1 MACCEEEVERL
12 TTFQMNNA
20 IDAALSPKKVLRVAY
35 YIRVST
41 AEQVSKENSLPAQKA
56 ALNAWTEKQ
65 GAKCVGVYADE
76 GKTAAKQIR
85 KRKEIHR
92 LLQDIRDDKIDLVIF
107 TRFDR
112 FTRNPEEYFKM
123 METFNEKGVQWKAI
137 AQPELDLNTDMGQT
151 LILFYLGMGRQEI
164 ANISERIK
172 ATAAVRIQKGSPIT
186 GSQNMPMSHTIGTD
200 DRGNKIV
207 IRDPETEPLVWAF
220 INHYEQHHSKRAA
233 TFYVNELFGVDYHY
247 NSYNKMMKNTMM
259 YGHYKGTDG
268 YCEAYVTKERWES
281 WQQISEKNI
290 WHRGSDEDNVYI
302 FSQLVDCGCCGK
314 RMVGTSCNNR
324 YRKYFYY
331 RCNKAKMSGQCDLTS
346 NISEAKIEKYL
357 LERIKP
363 EIEQYIAEY
372 ELKLAQPVQ
381 RPKVDKV
388 KKLEQELER
397 VNYQFQ
403 KNRISVE
410 KYDEQYEDLVKRI
423 SEARAEEEAAEKPPE
438 PKDLEP
444 LKEFLKMD
452 ILTVYPTLSR
462 EEKRILWRSVIDNI
476 VVSKDGDLTVKF
488 L

>member
-1 MACCEEEVERL
+1 
-12 TTFQMNNA
+12 MNSELKV
-20 IDAALSPKKVLRVAY
+20 LSVGKVLRVAY

-56 ALNAWTEKQ
+56 ALDAWTEKS
-65 GAKCVGVYADE
+65 GAKCVGIYADE

-85 KRKEIHR
+85 KRKAIHQM
-92 LLQDIRDDKIDLVIF
+92 LQDIRDDKIDLVIF

-186 GSQNMPMSHTIGTD
+186 GAHNMPLSHTVGTD
-200 DRGNKIV
+200 ERGNKIV
-207 IRDPETEPLVWAF
+207 IRDPKTEAIVWAF
-220 INHYEQHHSKRAA
+220 IEHYEQHHSKRAA
-233 TFYVNELFGVDYHY
+233 TLHVNELFGVEYFY
-247 NSYNKMMKNTMM
+247 NSYNKMMQSTFM
-259 YGHYKGTDG
+259 YGHYKGNDN
-268 YCEAYVTKERWES
+268 YCEPYVTKERWES
-281 WQQISEKNI
+281 WQEINKKNI
-290 WHRGSDEDNVYI
+290 WHRKSQENEVYI
-302 FSQLVDCGCCGK
+302 FTQLCVCSCCGRRLSGAK
-314 RMVGTSCNNR
+314 TKPKDKT
-324 YRKYFYY
+324 YYYY
-331 RCNKAKMSGQCDLTS
+331 RCTKNMMAGICAQKTTG
-346 NISEAKIEKYL
+346 SEEKIEKYL
-357 LERIKP
+357 LDHIKP
-363 EIEQYIAEY
+363 MIEEYIAEY
-372 ELKLAQPVQ
+372 EIKIAKPVQ

-403 KNRISVE
+403 KNRISIE

-423 SEARAEEEAAEKPPE
+423 AEARAEEVAAEKPPE
-438 PKDLEP
+438 LKDLEP
-444 LKEFLKMD
+444 LREFLKMD
-452 ILTVYPTLSR
+452 ILSAYPTLSR
-462 EEKRILWRSVIDNI
+462 EEKRALWRSVIDQII
-476 VVSKDGDLTVKF
+476 VSGDGSISVKF